1 METAIV
7 KAACAI
13 GAGIAIG
20 FGAIGPAVGEGNAV
34 GKALEGMA
42 RQPEMANLLRTNISL
57 AAPLPNPPAFIR
69 WLSPCCYC
77 SSSARYDSRKGKE
90 EWLVTGFE
98 SFVGINPWTALFTF
112 CNMMI
117 TFAVLK
123 KFLFKPV
130 KKMIDDRQAEIDTM
144 YADADAAK
152 QKAAELEQ
160 EYQQHLQSIRDERDT
175 LLREATARAQKREE
189 EIVGEARAEAAALRA
204 AAEADIAQER
214 KKAVN
219 DLKNEIGG
227 IAVDIAGKVVEREIN
242 ETDHKALIDEFIR
255 NVGDA
260 S

>member
-1 METAIV
+1 M
-7 KAACAI
+7 
-13 GAGIAIG
+13 
-20 FGAIGPAVGEGNAV
+20 
-34 GKALEGMA
+34 
-42 RQPEMANLLRTNISL
+42 
-57 AAPLPNPPAFIR
+57 
-69 WLSPCCYC
+69 
-77 SSSARYDSRKGKE
+77 
-90 EWLVTGFE
+90 TGFE
-98 SFVGINPWTALFTF
+98 SFVGIDPWTALFTF

-152 QKAAELEQ
+152 RKAAELEQ

>member
-1 METAIV
+1 M
-7 KAACAI
+7 
-13 GAGIAIG
+13 
-20 FGAIGPAVGEGNAV
+20 
-34 GKALEGMA
+34 
-42 RQPEMANLLRTNISL
+42 
-57 AAPLPNPPAFIR
+57 
-69 WLSPCCYC
+69 
-77 SSSARYDSRKGKE
+77 
-90 EWLVTGFE
+90 TGFE
-98 SFVGINPWTALFTF
+98 SFVGIDPWTALFTF

-144 YADADAAK
+144 YADADAGK

-160 EYQQHLQSIRDERDT
+160 EYQQHLQNIRDERDT

>member
-1 METAIV
+1 M
-7 KAACAI
+7 
-13 GAGIAIG
+13 
-20 FGAIGPAVGEGNAV
+20 
-34 GKALEGMA
+34 
-42 RQPEMANLLRTNISL
+42 
-57 AAPLPNPPAFIR
+57 
-69 WLSPCCYC
+69 
-77 SSSARYDSRKGKE
+77 
-90 EWLVTGFE
+90 TGFE
-98 SFVGINPWTALFTF
+98 SFVGIDPWTALFTF

-144 YADADAAK
+144 YADADVAK

-160 EYQQHLQSIRDERDT
+160 EYQQHVQSIRDERDT

-204 AAEADIAQER
+204 VAEADIAQER